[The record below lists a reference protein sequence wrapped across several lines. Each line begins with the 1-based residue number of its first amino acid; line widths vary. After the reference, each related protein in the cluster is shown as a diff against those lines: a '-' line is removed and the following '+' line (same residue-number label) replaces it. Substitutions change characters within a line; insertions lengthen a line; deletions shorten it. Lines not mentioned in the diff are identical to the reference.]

1 MSNVSSDHMGVGPG
15 LQVLQKLQSDEAL
28 MGIPLAKQGLADME
42 VLFRY
47 LNVYNV
53 LDKVSFIYPR
63 VMHLLTRYIA
73 DEL

>member
-1 MSNVSSDHMGVGPG
+1 MGVGPG

-47 LNVYNV
+47 LKVYNV